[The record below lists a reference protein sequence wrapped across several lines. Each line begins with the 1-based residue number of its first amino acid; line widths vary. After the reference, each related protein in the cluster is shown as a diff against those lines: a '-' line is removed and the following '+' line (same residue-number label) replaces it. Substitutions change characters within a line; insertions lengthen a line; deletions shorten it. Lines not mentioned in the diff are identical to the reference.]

1 MVPRLR
7 DIASGLT
14 SVGISQMSSSGR
26 RVLLAGLLDF
36 EVLQTLS
43 SLFSSLLPSTDS
55 DRRPFLSAAAD
66 VKRTAAA
73 APLTET
79 DGRPDRAACLPLAD
93 AADADSLADNVSG
106 FLEITATLCN
116 CKRVAT

>member
-1 MVPRLR
+1 
-7 DIASGLT
+7 
-14 SVGISQMSSSGR
+14 MSSSGR
-26 RVLLAGLLDF
+26 RRVWLAGLLDF

-73 APLTET
+73 DGDGRT

-93 AADADSLADNVSG
+93 ADSLADDVSG
-106 FLEITATLCN
+106 FLKLLAIICIGKQVLTSP
-116 CKRVAT
+116 